1 MWIVFDLDDTLV
13 ETTRVL
19 TPFQYRRTLAHLAS
33 LGVALAKCEKT
44 LSLLLRL
51 DARSERASMA
61 WAEGAELLGLS
72 KEELDIALN
81 FFYGSLPPQFPL
93 EPLPGAKETLET
105 LYQRHKLA
113 LVTVGEPANQLA
125 KLERAGLEPNLF
137 SKILVGSGDK
147 RPHYLALLAHSGL
160 PPEQV
165 VVCGDRPLVDLLPAK
180 ELGCLTVQ
188 MRNGRGLVSPRLH
201 EAVDLTIGRLKDL
214 IDIVERMDDEHR
226 TAAHS
231 GRNTQ
236 S

>member
-19 TPFQYRRTLAHLAS
+19 TPFQYRRTLAHLIT
-33 LGVALAKCEKT
+33 LGVAVAEHEET
-44 LSLLLRL
+44 FSLLLRI
-51 DARSERASMA
+51 DARSERASLA

-72 KEELDIALN
+72 KEELDIALK
-81 FFYGSLPPQFPL
+81 FFYGPLPAQFPL
-93 EPLPGAKETLET
+93 EPVPGAKETLET
-105 LYQRHKLA
+105 LHQRHQLA
-113 LVTVGEPANQLA
+113 LVTIGEPTNQLA

-147 RPHYLALLAHSGL
+147 RPHYRALLAQNGL
-160 PPEQV
+160 SPGQV
-165 VVCGDRPLVDLLPAK
+165 VVCGDRPLIDLLPAK

-188 MRNGRGLVSPRLH
+188 MQNGRGLVSPH
-201 EAVDLTIGRLKDL
+201 SGGAVDLTIGRLKDL